1 MKPGRGGSAVLPRGQ
16 WIYTLH
22 AFGVT
27 ISLVEAGERM
37 EHCTQTKKEKTD
49 QPKEPQCE
57 RHRGHTNVRN

>member
-1 MKPGRGGSAVLPRGQ
+1 MKPGRGGLLSCPRGQ

-49 QPKEPQCE
+49 QKISG
-57 RHRGHTNVRN
+57 RLSVSTKMI